1 LSEVI
6 VVTSGKGGVGKTTT
20 SASISTGLSLRGKK
34 TAVVDFDIGL
44 RNLDLVMGCE
54 RRVVYDLINV
64 IHGDAT
70 LKQAL
75 IRDKRRPNL
84 FILPASQ
91 TRDKNA
97 LTLEGVELVINQLKE
112 EFDYIVCD
120 SPAGIEIGAEMAMYY
135 ADKAIV
141 VANPETSSIRDSDRI
156 IGLLGSKTHRSKN
169 DLPPIQESLLI
180 TRYSPQRVKEGNM
193 LSVEDISEFLSIPL
207 IGVIP
212 ECRSVLDA
220 SNVGAP
226 VVTNAESNAG
236 KAYIDAVDR
245 LLGKSVP
252 MRFTSQHKKN
262 SWNKFKEFFTST
274 ADEVS

>member
-1 LSEVI
+1 MSEVI

-120 SPAGIEIGAEMAMYY
+120 S
-135 ADKAIV
+135 
-141 VANPETSSIRDSDRI
+141 
-156 IGLLGSKTHRSKN
+156 
-169 DLPPIQESLLI
+169 
-180 TRYSPQRVKEGNM
+180 
-193 LSVEDISEFLSIPL
+193 
-207 IGVIP
+207 
-212 ECRSVLDA
+212 C
-220 SNVGAP
+220 
-226 VVTNAESNAG
+226 
-236 KAYIDAVDR
+236 
-245 LLGKSVP
+245 
-252 MRFTSQHKKN
+252 
-262 SWNKFKEFFTST
+262 WN
-274 ADEVS
+274 

>member
-1 LSEVI
+1 MSEVI

-20 SASISTGLSLRGKK
+20 SASISTGLSMRGKK

-64 IHGDAT
+64 IQGDAS

-75 IRDKRRPNL
+75 IKDKRRPNL
-84 FILPASQ
+84 YILPASQ

-97 LTLEGVELVINQLKE
+97 LTLEGVKKVIDQLKE

-120 SPAGIEIGAEMAMYY
+120 SPAGIEIGAEMAMYF

-141 VANPETSSIRDSDRI
+141 VANPETSSIRDSDRM
-156 IGLLGSKTHRSKN
+156 IGILSSKTYRSKN
-169 DLPPIQESLLI
+169 DMPPVQESLLI
-180 TRYSPQRVKEGNM
+180 TRYSPQRVEEGNM
-193 LSVEDISEFLSIPL
+193 LSVNDVSEFLSIPL

-226 VVTNAESNAG
+226 VITNQDSHAG
-236 KAYIDAVDR
+236 IAYMDAVDR
-245 LLGKSVP
+245 LLGKSKP
-252 MRFTSQHKKN
+252 MRFVTLQKKN
-262 SWNKFKEFFTST
+262 LWCRIKSMMDSTS
-274 ADEVS
+274 EVS